1 MFRTLMALGAGYF
14 IYTKSGRKMAKNI
27 CINCVPML
35 EKELGLEITKPIKEL
50 TKDPTEVK
58 NNDKN

>member
-1 MFRTLMALGAGYF
+1 MALGAGYF
-14 IYTKSGRKMAKNI
+14 IYTKSGRKIAKNI

-35 EKELGLEITKPIKEL
+35 EKELGLEIMKPIKEL